1 MDFKQLLQS
10 VFKLPQTQQD
20 ISKLAEAARQAQSP
34 QLQMQIDQMRADLTA
49 AIGTQLTLQ
58 FVSTAAL
65 VGLFILAFQRRR

>member
-1 MDFKQLLQS
+1 VDFKALLQS
-10 VFKLPQTQQD
+10 VFKLPQTQTD

-34 QLQMQIDQMRADLTA
+34 QMQQQLAQAQADLTA

-65 VGLFILAFQRRR
+65 IGIFILLYKKS